1 MTDYRF
7 SLQRKTQR
15 FSSLG
20 VMTPLVMS
28 PLVIPPITT
37 LLPSALQP
45 SFSQILATVGERTDA
60 LQAEYEARN
69 SRGTLNTA
77 LGSPFLVMPD
87 CPPDGPWGYVYKD
100 IFDGAKEN
108 LRKLNETGAKGTPE
122 QNFDWASL
130 VLANAELVRG
140 ATNISDMFLFPKDA
154 LLGAPTTEMTPDE
167 AARSTVEAV
176 PWRTPSGAVYSG
188 ARATVKGYRT
198 DSGGNDPAEVRF
210 SAKQL
215 GVQTLSRLRVVRPDI
230 YASELRRALS
240 DTGNRTKPVRDAGAD
255 PTAQMRAL
263 APLIVWDPTSSACD
277 GRCLDM
283 DASRNTVGVAPA
295 SDWGIDGDFRAVATE
310 GGGRGLRF
318 WFPYLHL
325 SHLRTVARVYSALD
339 LNTVITDAFA
349 FYAFNHNV
357 HYAGKLGLT
366 NEQVRAMQTAAMAA
380 TAGTGGGLVSG
391 VAAAI
396 NPIAGVV
403 AAALSALLVLL
414 IQAVGAAT
422 GDVYE
427 SPFSLNRRVPRVGC
441 ETVGSG
447 GGTPGGGTPVPYDPT
462 FSTEPPA
469 ADEPIDDG
477 RRVSVESGVSP
488 LAVAAALAAGL
499 LLLSAAKKSKKERT
513 L

>member
-20 VMTPLVMS
+20 VMR
-28 PLVIPPITT
+28 PLVIAPIST

-45 SFSQILATVGERTDA
+45 SFSQTLATVGGRTDA
-60 LQAEYEARN
+60 LEAEYEARN

-77 LGSPFLVMPD
+77 LGSPFLIMPD

-122 QNFDWASL
+122 ENFLWVTL
-130 VLANAELVRG
+130 VQTNAALLRG
-140 ATNISDMFLFPKDA
+140 ATNISDMFLFPTDA
-154 LLGAPTTEMTPDE
+154 LPGASVTEMTPDE
-167 AARSTVEAV
+167 AARSVHESV
-176 PWRTPSGAVYSG
+176 PWRSPRGNVYSN
-188 ARATVKGYRT
+188 ARATVRGYRT
-198 DSGGNDPAEVRF
+198 DGSGNDPTEIRS

-215 GVQTLSRLRVVRPDI
+215 WSQTLSRLRTLRPDL
-230 YASELRRALS
+230 YEAA
-240 DTGNRTKPVRDAGAD
+240 VRSG
-255 PTAQMRAL
+255 TNN
-263 APLIVWDPTSSACD
+263 IVWDPTASACN
-277 GRCLDM
+277 GRCFDTG
-283 DASRNTVGVAPA
+283 AVRNTKGAAPA
-295 SDWGIDGDFRAVATE
+295 SDWGSDGGMRAVATE
-310 GGGRGLRF
+310 GGGRGLRY
-318 WFPYLHL
+318 WFPHLYLAHYRL
-325 SHLRTVARVYSALD
+325 VARVYSSLD
-339 LNTVITDAFA
+339 LNTVITNAFA

-366 NEQVRAMQTAAMAA
+366 NEQVRSMQTAAMAA

-391 VAAAI
+391 VVSAI

-441 ETVGSG
+441 ETGGSG
-447 GGTPGGGTPVPYDPT
+447 GGGSGGTPGGGTPVPYDPT
-462 FSTEPPA
+462 FTTEPPA
-469 ADEPIDDG
+469 DDDQIDDG
-477 RRVSVESGVSP
+477 RRVNVESGVSP
-488 LAVAAALAAGL
+488 LAVGAALAACL
-499 LLLSAAKKSKKERT
+499 LLLSAVKKSKKKKERT